1 MSQRL
6 SGVPFRD
13 VQHTGPALLS
23 LGPQAPASGML
34 AISDA
39 RHAERYIGHARYA
52 AMVGVNGVMAMIAAD
67 TAS

>member
-1 MSQRL
+1 MATT
-6 SGVPFRD
+6 P
-13 VQHTGPALLS
+13 
-23 LGPQAPASGML
+23 SGML